1 MNLIKQYGGFF
12 LLAIA
17 IILLIITNLPKT
29 NQTTTQIWTTSLPIH
44 TTNPTSNPI
53 QITKVIFVEIKG
65 GVRFPGVYRMEE
77 GSRLFELIAKAGG
90 LVSSADV
97 QQINQTILLSDS
109 SVIMIPFIQTTSTS
123 TTKTQT
129 TGMITIHLLGAI
141 QQPGTYVVPS
151 GTTLGDVIELAQGF
165 IPEADATAVDLSF
178 ILHQNQTITIPFRVA
193 IGTLINI
200 NTALLDELASLPGIG
215 FILGQRIIDYRA
227 EYGPFE
233 QIEDIM
239 KVSGIKQSIYE
250 KIRDLIKT

>member
-1 MNLIKQYGGFF
+1 MNLLKQYGGFF

-17 IILLIITNLPKT
+17 IILLIITNLPK
-29 NQTTTQIWTTSLPIH
+29 NQQTTSHQWTTTLPLNTSLTPPH
-44 TTNPTSNPI
+44 STQKS
-53 QITKVIFVEIKG
+53 KVIYVEIKG

-90 LVSSADV
+90 LLSSADV
-97 QQINQTILLSDS
+97 HQINQTIVLSDS
-109 SVIMIPFIQTTSTS
+109 SVIVIPLQQTTNTT

-129 TGMITIHLLGAI
+129 TGMITIHLQGAI

-151 GTTLGDVIELAQGF
+151 GTTLKEVIELARGM
-165 IPEADATAVDLSF
+165 IAEANVEAVDVSLVLLQSQS
-178 ILHQNQTITIPFRVA
+178 IAIPYRVA
-193 IGTLINI
+193 VGTLINI
-200 NTALLDELASLPGIG
+200 NAALLDELASLPGIG
-215 FILGQRIIDYRA
+215 LILGQRIIDYRA
-227 EYGPFE
+227 EHGPFE

>member
-17 IILLIITNLPKT
+17 IILLIITNLPKM
-29 NQTTTQIWTTSLPIH
+29 NQSTTQVVMTSLPL
-44 TTNPTSNPI
+44 PTSFSSSNPP
-53 QITKVIFVEIKG
+53 QITRVIFVEIKG
-65 GVRFPGVYRMEE
+65 AVRFPGVYRMEE

-90 LVSSADV
+90 LLSSADV
-97 QQINQTILLSDS
+97 HQINQTVLLSDS
-109 SVIMIPFIQTTSTS
+109 SVIVIPLVQTTSII

-129 TGMITIHLLGAI
+129 TGMITIQLQGAI

-151 GTTLGDVIELAQGF
+151 GTPLGDVIELALGF
-165 IPEADATAVDLSF
+165 LAEADTALVDTHF
-178 ILHQNQTITIPFRVA
+178 ILLQNQTITIPYRVA
-193 IGTLINI
+193 VGTLINI

-250 KIRDLIKT
+250 KIRDRIKT